1 LTPLGIHLDIKINH
15 LKGKKNYRR
24 KKTHSTIADEKDS
37 DTSSVN
43 NKADAKDVSSSTNKH
58 EGEEDNTSKYV
69 LTMIEHHSQNMN
81 IIQSLKEKFG
91 DVQLKEFFGAYAHA
105 TNLIKKLQK
114 NVDNMHI
121 AGVLEDAEKQELTNT
136 LQLKRQ
142 TLYETVHDLSQEEL
156 EDAHIE
162 TLSLDLF
169 GITNEEA
176 DAVKI

>member
-1 LTPLGIHLDIKINH
+1 LTPLGIHLDIKINT
-15 LKGKKNYRR
+15 LKCKKNYRR
-24 KKTHSTIADEKDS
+24 KKTHSAVTEEKDS
-37 DTSSVN
+37 DTCSVN
-43 NKADAKDVSSSTNKH
+43 NKADAKDDSSSTNKH
-58 EGEEDNTSKYV
+58 EGEEDNTSNYV

-91 DVQLKEFFGAYAHA
+91 DVQLKEFFGAYTHA

-114 NVDNMHI
+114 NVDSMHI

-176 DAVKI
+176 DAVKV